1 MVETLTKECVRCETE
16 FDIDEQYREAVI
28 VDHPHPEDVEH
39 GNGMVDQRYTLCGHC
54 SVDFL
59 EWLEPEDK
67 TALQVEH
74 AESEPGDVD
83 LF

>member
-16 FDIDEQYREAVI
+16 FDIDKQYKEAVI
-28 VDHPHPEDVEH
+28 VDHAHPEDLEVES
-39 GNGMVDQRYTLCGHC
+39 GIPNERYTLCGPC
-54 SVDFL
+54 YIDFVD
-59 EWLEPEDK
+59 WLEPEDRV
-67 TALQVEH
+67 ALQQEH